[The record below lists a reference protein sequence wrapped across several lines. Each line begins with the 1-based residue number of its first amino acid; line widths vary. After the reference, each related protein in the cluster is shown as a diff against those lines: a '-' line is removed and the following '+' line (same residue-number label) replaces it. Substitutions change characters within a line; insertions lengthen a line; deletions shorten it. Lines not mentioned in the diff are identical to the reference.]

1 MKKWYYIIL
10 VVSFLGILACF
21 GLQFWSIEQQE
32 LENDHLLE
40 QMNDLKVYET
50 GNEDTS
56 VPEVSPAAGESE
68 PIASDIEVPDPVDS
82 ESAGDVEST
91 AQDTTTNDETTAGS
105 TSPAS
110 EPLLD
115 FDAIREVNPDI
126 HAWIS
131 IAGLKLDY
139 PVLQHPTDDE
149 WYLRRAYDKSD
160 YIGGCLFTQCSY
172 NSTDFND
179 PVTVIYGHTMRSGAF
194 FGELQKVYTDAKG
207 FFEHNDITIYL
218 PGEVRHY
225 TVFAAV
231 PYDSIHILHTYDF
244 SNEYW
249 FNNFFK
255 SVFSVR
261 ALGAQFD
268 SDQRPSYG
276 DRVIILSTCLNQDST
291 QRFLVMARLAE
302 T

>member
-10 VVSFLGILACF
+10 VVSFLGILASF
-21 GLQFWSIEQQE
+21 GLQFWNIEKQE
-32 LENDHLLE
+32 LEKDQLLD
-40 QMNDLKVYET
+40 QMNALKVYET
-50 GNEDTS
+50 ESTDSSYLDTL
-56 VPEVSPAAGESE
+56 
-68 PIASDIEVPDPVDS
+68 PVDS
-82 ESAGDVEST
+82 EVESTSPDTDVPDLNGNESTSSGEST
-91 AQDTTTNDETTAGS
+91 AQNTVVDDNIPPSSMPS
-105 TSPAS
+105 TS

-194 FGELQKVYTDAKG
+194 FGELQKVYTDAQN
-207 FFEHNDITIYL
+207 FLEHNDITVYL
-218 PGEVRHY
+218 PGEIRHY

-231 PYDSIHILHTYDF
+231 PYNSTHILYTYDF

-268 SDQRPSYG
+268 SAQKPAYG